1 MNCYSGFSL
10 SVILVCAICV
20 FVCVCVQHLVK
31 DQRVL
36 KLVQRLA
43 AKEEGEG
50 EGGEKEGSRHISDDW
65 EELTAYVSR
74 RRSTVCAATLLY
86 MCRLILFYIYGT
98 VSLSGY
104 VHVCCMYVCL
114 YGIEPHH
121 HVCTAPPACTL
132 VEEETMLS
140 TLTTV
145 GVWNS
150 RILYLALPILILPPF
165 YCAFINPHNRG
176 VSIFSTHLSGRRYKP
191 TMLSTLTTVGV
202 WNSKILYLASPISF

>member
-1 MNCYSGFSL
+1 MHMSIYIMWQLISSL
-10 SVILVCAICV
+10 ENVSPHELLLWIQLICDPCVCNMC
-20 FVCVCVQHLVK
+20 VCVCVQHLVK

-104 VHVCCMYVCL
+104 VHVCCMYV
-114 YGIEPHH
+114 YM
-121 HVCTAPPACTL
+121 V
-132 VEEETMLS
+132 
-140 TLTTV
+140 
-145 GVWNS
+145 
-150 RILYLALPILILPPF
+150 
-165 YCAFINPHNRG
+165 
-176 VSIFSTHLSGRRYKP
+176 
-191 TMLSTLTTVGV
+191 
-202 WNSKILYLASPISF
+202 

>member
-1 MNCYSGFSL
+1 MWQLVSSL
-10 SVILVCAICV
+10 ENVSLHELLLWIQLICDPCV
-20 FVCVCVQHLVK
+20 RNMCVCVCVQHLVK

-114 YGIEPHH
+114 YGIEPRH
-121 HVCTAPPACTL
+121 HVHVLHHLHAP
-132 VEEETMLS
+132 
-140 TLTTV
+140 
-145 GVWNS
+145 
-150 RILYLALPILILPPF
+150 
-165 YCAFINPHNRG
+165 
-176 VSIFSTHLSGRRYKP
+176 
-191 TMLSTLTTVGV
+191 
-202 WNSKILYLASPISF
+202 